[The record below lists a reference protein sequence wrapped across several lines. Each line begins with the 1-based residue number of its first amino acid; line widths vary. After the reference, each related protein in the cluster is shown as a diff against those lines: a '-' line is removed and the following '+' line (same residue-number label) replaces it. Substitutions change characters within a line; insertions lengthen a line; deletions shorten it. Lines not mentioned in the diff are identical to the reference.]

1 LRLAG
6 RGAGRSF
13 AMLAN
18 PAEVRSAR
26 QAEDGAP
33 KRAFSVEIKRDSLAR
48 GVAGLDHQ
56 KSFQSSGAAERNA
69 AYPTSGRLLVRAT
82 GTGTNGRLIA
92 AYLASSAQ

>member
-1 LRLAG
+1 
-6 RGAGRSF
+6 
-13 AMLAN
+13 MLAN

-33 KRAFSVEIKRDSLAR
+33 KRAFSVDVINQAVSSSSSTRTWPFEDF
-48 GVAGLDHQ
+48 GVGGLDHQ

-69 AYPTSGRLLVRAT
+69 AYPTSGTLLVRAT
-82 GTGTNGRLIA
+82 GTGTNGLLIA